1 MNWIRIGRCLPLLP
15 QAWGSSFVYSKRK
28 TDQAY
33 KRCRQWAQ
41 KVLKRIGM
49 TFTVWGRSNIPEKGC
64 LLVSNHQGTLDPV
77 LVMASCSQPVYFIA
91 KEGAGKLPVIGRW
104 ARNIETILFDR
115 DTKEGNIYMLREALR
130 RLKKGQIVLIFPEGT
145 RSKQDAMNPF
155 KPKSLQLAYMAKV
168 PIVPI
173 TLNHSYCIDTKYKGK
188 DLSITYHNPISY
200 EEYKELTEAQ
210 LSVLVH
216 QIIEDGILYE

>member
-1 MNWIRIGRCLPLLP
+1 MNWMRIGRCVPLLP
-15 QAWGSSFVYSKRK
+15 QAWVSSFVYSKRK
-28 TDQAY
+28 SELAY
-33 KRCRQWAQ
+33 ERCRQWAE

-49 TFTVWGRSNIPEKGC
+49 TFTVWGQSNIPEKGC

-188 DLSITYHNPISY
+188 DLSITYHNPITY

-210 LSVLVH
+210 LSVLIH

>member
-130 RLKKGQIVLIFPEGT
+130 RLKKRTDRI
-145 RSKQDAMNPF
+145 
-155 KPKSLQLAYMAKV
+155 
-168 PIVPI
+168 
-173 TLNHSYCIDTKYKGK
+173 
-188 DLSITYHNPISY
+188 DLSRRNTLQTRCDESIQAKIFAAGLYGKGAHCTYHIKSFLLY
-200 EEYKELTEAQ
+200 RYK
-210 LSVLVH
+210 V
-216 QIIEDGILYE
+216 

>member
-1 MNWIRIGRCLPLLP
+1 MNWMRIGRCVPLLP
-15 QAWGSSFVYSKRK
+15 QAWVSSFVYSKRK
-28 TDQAY
+28 NEQAY
-33 KRCRQWAQ
+33 ERCRQWAE

-49 TFTVWGRSNIPEKGC
+49 TFTVWGQSNIPEKGC

-77 LVMASCSQPVYFIA
+77 LVMASCRQPVYFIA

-145 RSKQDAMNPF
+145 RSRQDAMNPF

-188 DLSITYHNPISY
+188 DLSITYHNPITY

-210 LSVLVH
+210 LSVLIH

>member
-1 MNWIRIGRCLPLLP
+1 
-15 QAWGSSFVYSKRK
+15 
-28 TDQAY
+28 
-33 KRCRQWAQ
+33 
-41 KVLKRIGM
+41 M